1 LPLKVALSK
10 VAAETTG
17 VVRERFQERV
27 EPLGADRRSA
37 CVKPIAVV

>member
-1 LPLKVALSK
+1 LPLKGALSK

-17 VVRERFQERV
+17 VLLERFQERV

-37 CVKPIAVV
+37 GLKPIAVV